1 MKCIEEKWHNITFE
15 VRLST
20 PNEIGDDGQS
30 SALDEKL
37 ERIKSNW
44 LEFFKTRD
52 PQTYKDYSGRLIIQD
67 VSPLEIEGN
76 LSFWLKRAFIR
87 ERAQMSFYDEESDSL
102 KGLTV
107 LWVKDLGEKK
117 APAGMP
123 FDFTQKDILLP
134 ITPKGKA
141 RALLLDRD
149 GIINEDGGY
158 VYRKEDVSFVEG
170 IEDVIK
176 KANDLGVLVI
186 VLTNQSGVGRAYY
199 SEDDVLSLH
208 KWMGEEL
215 LKKGARVDD
224 WLYSPFHPE
233 SKDNKYKKTSYTRKP
248 MPGMALI
255 AAKKYEI
262 SLGESLMVGDKVS
275 DILAQVDIK
284 TLLLKGNYPVAN
296 YAHICRNHGEVL
308 EEVSRFFS

>member
-15 VRLST
+15 VRLSS
-20 PNEIGDDGQS
+20 S
-30 SALDEKL
+30 SAEHSQSPDETL
-37 ERIKSNW
+37 HLIKENW
-44 LEFFKTRD
+44 LNFFKTRD

-67 VSPLEIEGN
+67 LSPLEIEGN

-87 ERAQMSFYDEESDSL
+87 ERAQMSFYDAEADAL

-107 LWVKDLGEKK
+107 LWVKDLGEEK

-123 FDFTQKDILLP
+123 FDFSQKDILLP
-134 ITPKGKA
+134 ITPKGKV

-158 VYRKEDVSFVEG
+158 VYKKEDVTFVEG
-170 IEDVIK
+170 IAEVIA
-176 KANDLGVLVI
+176 KANELGVLVV

-199 SEDDVLSLH
+199 SEEDVISLH
-208 KWMGEEL
+208 GWMSEEL
-215 LKKGARVDD
+215 SKRGARVDD
-224 WLYSPFHPE
+224 WFYSPFHPE
-233 SKDNKYKKTSYTRKP
+233 SKDPKYKKTSYTRKP

-296 YAHICRNHGEVL
+296 YSHICHNHKEVL
-308 EEVSRFFS
+308 EEVIRFFS